1 MQVISLLLP
10 DFILILMGV
19 IIFRITNWGEAFW
32 AGMEKMVYYLL
43 FPALLFY
50 STARLQL
57 NLATTG
63 KFVEVGVL
71 ALLAGVALTWI
82 GKPFIKAGPMTYES
96 GMQTAFR
103 FNSYIALAL
112 ASRLA
117 GEKGVGLMA
126 LLIGFG
132 VPLCNMAAVHAL
144 AHRSGNLLG
153 ELARNPLL
161 IATGSGL
168 LFALCGFTLP
178 EVAGAVLSR
187 LGSASIALGL
197 LMVGAG
203 LRLSGIREDKLMT
216 AYFTAIKLLA
226 VPAVAYALGR
236 WMELPELQL
245 QIVVLFCSLPTASS
259 CYILASRMGGNG
271 PMTAFLISLGT
282 LVSAVTIPFWLML
295 VH

>member
-1 MQVISLLLP
+1 
-10 DFILILMGV
+10 V

>member
-19 IIFRITNWGEAFW
+19 IIFRITDWGGAFW

-63 KFVEVGVL
+63 KFVQVGVL
-71 ALLAGVALTWI
+71 ALLSGVALTWI

-144 AHRSGNLLG
+144 AHRSGNLFS

-178 EVAGAVLSR
+178 EVASAVLSR

-203 LRLSGIREDKLMT
+203 LRLAGIREDKLMT
-216 AYFTAIKLLA
+216 TYFTAIKLLA
-226 VPAVAYALGR
+226 VPAVAYVLGR
-236 WMELPELQL
+236 WFELPTLQL

-259 CYILASRMGGNG
+259 CYILAARMGGNG

>member
-10 DFILILMGV
+10 DFILILMGA
-19 IIFRITNWGEAFW
+19 IIFRITDWGDAFW

-57 NLATTG
+57 NLGTTG
-63 KFVEVGVL
+63 RFVEVGVL
-71 ALLAGVALTWI
+71 ALLSGVALSWI

-144 AHRSGNLLG
+144 AHRSGNLAR

-216 AYFTAIKLLA
+216 TYFTAVKLLA

-236 WMELPELQL
+236 WLALPQLQL

-259 CYILASRMGGNG
+259 CYILAARMGGNG